1 MFGIKER
8 VVRLVGPVNG
18 VANVPSLM
26 EDWYGDNT
34 AKCSNIDIVM
44 FFLLLLGCL
53 KSFFTTK
60 NNCKNEISMFPSVEV
75 SRLR

>member
-1 MFGIKER
+1 MSDIKER

-44 FFLLLLGCL
+44 
-53 KSFFTTK
+53 
-60 NNCKNEISMFPSVEV
+60 V
-75 SRLR
+75 SYSY